1 MCHKSCII
9 FGARNLNTD
18 EVRGK
23 DVIEVGSRDVNGS
36 LRSILSAWGTKRYVG
51 VDIVNGPGVDLVC
64 SAEDIT
70 RIFGPETFDIVVSTE
85 MIEHVRNWREAISS
99 IKQVCKPGG
108 TLVLTTRSIGYGYH
122 GYPYDFWRY
131 ETEDLKRI
139 FSDFEI
145 LALEKDSEAPGV
157 FLKARKPKKFSEAD
171 LSSYKLYSIL
181 LKKKVLGIDDKDQR
195 NLGFAILTVREKA
208 KKFMFAAAKKLLR
221 TVYPGLYYG

>member
-1 MCHKSCII
+1 
-9 FGARNLNTD
+9 
-18 EVRGK
+18 
-23 DVIEVGSRDVNGS
+23 
-36 LRSILSAWGTKRYVG
+36 
-51 VDIVNGPGVDLVC
+51 
-64 SAEDIT
+64 IT

-221 TVYPGLYYG
+221 TVYHG